1 MSNEEELYDAEIF
14 TLTDEDGNETDFA
27 LLATAEI
34 EGVTYMALEPAED
47 NDEGEY
53 VILKIAHDD
62 ETDEDIL
69 VTIDDDDE
77 FDRVADL
84 FEDEF
89 MTMDYDEDHASDTAN
104 DADANNETP
113 AQNRFAF
120 LSLLFKGSREKRCLT
135 PIQLVSSCIANPLPF
150 LKNTHSFEWVFLIF
164 LFSNDP

>member
-14 TLTDEDGNETDFA
+14 TLTDEDGNETDFV

-104 DADANNETP
+104 DADNDTDADADNET
-113 AQNRFAF
+113 N
-120 LSLLFKGSREKRCLT
+120 K
-135 PIQLVSSCIANPLPF
+135 
-150 LKNTHSFEWVFLIF
+150 LKKQ
-164 LFSNDP
+164 

>member
-1 MSNEEELYDAEIF
+1 MSEEFYGDEIF
-14 TLTDEDGNETDFA
+14 TLTDEDGNENEFE
-27 LLATAEI
+27 LLGSTEI
-34 EGVTYMALEPAED
+34 DGCTYLALEPVAE
-47 NDEGEY
+47 NPEGEY

-104 DADANNETP
+104 DTDNDTDADADNETP
-113 AQNRFAF
+113 AQR
-120 LSLLFKGSREKRCLT
+120 
-135 PIQLVSSCIANPLPF
+135 
-150 LKNTHSFEWVFLIF
+150 
-164 LFSNDP
+164 